1 MRDQVRDAMRDDP
14 RFTAAGPGQHEKRA
28 LDVLDGL
35 PLLGIQTRKKVH
47 LGRISINF
55 TMRLRELTKDGAIVV
70 T

>member
-1 MRDQVRDAMRDDP
+1 
-14 RFTAAGPGQHEKRA
+14 
-28 LDVLDGL
+28 VLDGL

-47 LGRISINF
+47 RGRISINF